1 MREIM
6 IKYNVTKE
14 TVAAHLLREEFCLEQ
29 IKIDYLFSKKEQIKI
44 RKNAKNKKNIN
55 VFDLNGEF
63 IETIST
69 IGEAAKKYQ
78 TKIKTINNMSGKK
91 EFTVKKMKTKNI
103 FSYFKE
109 IILK

>member
-1 MREIM
+1 M
-6 IKYNVTKE
+6 
-14 TVAAHLLREEFCLEQ
+14 
-29 IKIDYLFSKKEQIKI
+29 
-44 RKNAKNKKNIN
+44 
-55 VFDLNGEF
+55 NGEF

-103 FSYFKE
+103 FSYFEE